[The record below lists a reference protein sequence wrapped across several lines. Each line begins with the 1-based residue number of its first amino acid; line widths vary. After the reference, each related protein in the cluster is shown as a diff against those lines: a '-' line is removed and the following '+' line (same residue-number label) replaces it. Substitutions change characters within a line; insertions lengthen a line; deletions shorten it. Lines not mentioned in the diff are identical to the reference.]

1 MLPSGPTTR
10 GMAKE
15 TSRRAWALNGAT
27 APFGAVWLPW
37 VAALCLLVAT
47 LAAPGRAA
55 AETTRPRVDLL
66 TVSDAIDPMNAQYV
80 ERGLKAAA
88 SDGASMVLIE
98 LNTPGGLDSAMRRIT
113 AAMLDS
119 PVPIV
124 VYVSPTGARAGS
136 AGVFILMAADVAA
149 MAPGTNVGA
158 AHPVNGSGSNLPSDE
173 RDKVTNDAAAY
184 MRGLATARHHNARWA
199 EDAVRHSVSLSAEEA
214 RQQDVVNLVSPNR
227 DALLAALD
235 GWTVER
241 GATAIQLHPRGARVV
256 RIAMTLPEELL
267 HLVDDPNIAYLLLTL
282 GFWAILA
289 ELFHPGSILPGVVG
303 VVCLALALTAFQSL
317 PLNGT
322 GLALMAL
329 SVAFFV
335 LDLKAPTH
343 GALTA
348 AGAATFVVGSLLL
361 FAPVAAPLPDPSAFV
376 TPYSLGVNPYLVGF
390 FAIGLVL
397 FFAVAVRASL
407 QARHRPA
414 IDLFPVP
421 PGTVGVAETDLRPTG
436 RVRVKGAEWT
446 AIAEGKTVA
455 RGEAVQVLQRNGLR
469 LTVRSIDPATAGSAK
484 AE

>member
-1 MLPSGPTTR
+1 MFL
-10 GMAKE
+10 AILL
-15 TSRRAWALNGAT
+15 ALT
-27 APFGAVWLPW
+27 AP
-37 VAALCLLVAT
+37 ALAD
-47 LAAPGRAA
+47 

-66 TVSDAIDPMNAQYV
+66 SVSEAIDPMNAQYV

-88 SDGASMVLIE
+88 KDGASMVLIE
-98 LNTPGGLDSAMRRIT
+98 LNTPGGLDSAMRQIT
-113 AAMLDS
+113 AAILAS
-119 PVPIV
+119 PIPIV
-124 VYVSPTGARAGS
+124 VYVAPTGARAGS
-136 AGVFILMAADVAA
+136 AGVFILMASDVAA

-199 EDAVRHSVSLSAEEA
+199 EDAVRHSVSLSAVEA
-214 RQQDVVNLVSPNR
+214 RQQGVVNLISPDR
-227 DALLAALD
+227 ASLLQALD

-241 GATAIQLHPRGARVV
+241 AGHSVQLHLQGAVV
-256 RIAMTLPEELL
+256 VSTPMTLPERLL
-267 HLVDDPNIAYLLLTL
+267 HLLDDPNIAYLLLTL
-282 GFWAILA
+282 GFWAIVA

-303 VVCLALALTAFQSL
+303 VLCLALALTAFQSL

-329 SVAFFV
+329 SVVFFV

-361 FAPVAAPLPDPSAFV
+361 YAPVAAPLPGLGALAS
-376 TPYSLGVNPYLVGF
+376 PYSLGVSPVLIGF

-397 FFAVAVRASL
+397 FFVVAVRASL
-407 QARHRPA
+407 RARHRPPMEV
-414 IDLFPVP
+414 LPVLA
-421 PGTVGVAETDLRPTG
+421 GSVGVAETDLRPSG

-446 AIAEGKTVA
+446 ATVLGGTVA
-455 RGEAVQVLQRNGLR
+455 RGTPIQVVERNGLR
-469 LTVRSIDPATAGSAK
+469 LTVRPIDSATERSAVTQ
-484 AE
+484 